1 LIRVYPRESA
11 AIHSPLASVTPD
23 PLARLQI
30 PLLLSSFA
38 IIAADEAIIW
48 FEFLIGSSGRPS

>member
-1 LIRVYPRESA
+1 MMPRYFSKRRQ
-11 AIHSPLASVTPD
+11 HNFQTLPASD
-23 PLARLQI
+23 ALARLRI
-30 PLLLSSFA
+30 RLLLSSFA